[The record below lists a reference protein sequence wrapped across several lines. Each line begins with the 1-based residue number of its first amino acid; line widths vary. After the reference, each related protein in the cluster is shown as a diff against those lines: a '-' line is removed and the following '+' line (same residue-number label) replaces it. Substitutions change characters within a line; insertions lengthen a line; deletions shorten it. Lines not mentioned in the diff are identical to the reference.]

1 MSAAFPPVSQAGRQL
16 AAGTALTSAVHERPT
31 PENCVTAF
39 GTVAPRLAANGY
51 RPLPIRNGTK
61 RLAIPFSEL
70 PEVTEDQIAAFIKAE
85 QAWPGWACR

>member
-16 AAGTALTSAVHERPT
+16 AAGTVLTSAVHERPT

-51 RPLPIRNGTK
+51 RPIPITPGRNA
-61 RLAIPFSEL
+61 RLCLDGGGSASTMPH
-70 PEVTEDQIAAFIKAE
+70 
-85 QAWPGWACR
+85 